1 MKKLFSTIL
10 VLSLLLSGNAYAET
24 INQRLDAIEK
34 RLEKI
39 EESLSGIEMINNL
52 LNTNILDS
60 SLKSKNSTKTNK
72 SKLDFK
78 LKQLNC
84 FDDSIGLEKIFIRYQ
99 ITNNYEKK
107 IKLVDAT
114 LSAKDLFGDE
124 IFKGKISRDLYLA
137 PGRVDNVEGS
147 YDDLMMNKCGR
158 IRSVE
163 FPDIKYVLDVLKIAF
178 EDNTVLE
185 FN

>member
-1 MKKLFSTIL
+1 MNKLFSTIL
-10 VLSLLLSGNAYAET
+10 VLGLLLSGNAYAET

-39 EESLSGIEMINNL
+39 AGSLSGIEMINNF
-52 LNTNILDS
+52 LNTNVLDNS
-60 SLKSKNSTKTNK
+60 SKSKNSAKTNK

-84 FDDSIGLEKIFIRYQ
+84 FDDTIGLEKIFIRYQ

-114 LSAKDLFGDE
+114 LIANDLLGDV
-124 IFKGKISRDLYLA
+124 IFRGKISRDVYLA
-137 PGRVDNVEGS
+137 SGRVDNVEGS
-147 YDDLMMNKCGR
+147 YDDLMMDKCRR
-158 IRSVE
+158 IKSVE
-163 FPDIKYVLDVLKIAF
+163 FPDIKYVLDVSKIAF
-178 EDNTVLE
+178 EDNTVIE
-185 FN
+185 F

>member
-1 MKKLFSTIL
+1 MKKLLAII
-10 VLSLLLSGNAYAET
+10 VLGLLLSGNAYAET

-52 LNTNILDS
+52 LNTNIPDS
-60 SLKSKNSTKTNK
+60 SSKSKNSTKTNK

-84 FDDSIGLEKIFIRYQ
+84 FDDTIGLEKIFIRYQ

-114 LSAKDLFGDE
+114 LIANDLLGDV
-124 IFKGKISRDLYLA
+124 IFRGKIFRDVYLA
-137 PGRVDNVEGS
+137 SGSVDNVQGS
-147 YDDLMMNKCGR
+147 YNDIMTDQCRR
-158 IRSVE
+158 IKSVE
-163 FPDIKYVLDVLKIAF
+163 FPDIKYVLDVSKIAF
-178 EDNTVLE
+178 EDNTVIE
-185 FN
+185 F

>member
-1 MKKLFSTIL
+1 MKKLLGIL
-10 VLSLLLSGNAYAET
+10 VLGLLLSGNAYAET

-39 EESLSGIEMINNL
+39 EESLSGIEMINSL

-60 SLKSKNSTKTNK
+60 SSKSKNSTKTNK
-72 SKLDFK
+72 SKLDLK

-114 LSAKDLFGDE
+114 LIANDLLGDV
-124 IFKGKISRDLYLA
+124 IFRGKISRDVYLA
-137 PGRVDNVEGS
+137 SGRVDNVEGS
-147 YDDLMMNKCGR
+147 YNDIMTDKCRR
-158 IRSVE
+158 IKSVA
-163 FPDIKYVLDVLKIAF
+163 FPDIKYFLDVSKIAF
-178 EDNTVLE
+178 EDNTVIE
-185 FN
+185 F

>member
-10 VLSLLLSGNAYAET
+10 VLGLLFSGNGYAET

-52 LNTNILDS
+52 LNTNILDNS
-60 SLKSKNSTKTNK
+60 SKSKNNTKTNK

-84 FDDSIGLEKIFIRYQ
+84 FDDSIGLEKILIRYQ

-114 LSAKDLFGDE
+114 ILAKDLLGDE
-124 IFKGKISRDLYLA
+124 IFKGQISRDVYLA

-147 YDDLMMNKCGR
+147 YDDYMINKCGR
-158 IRSVE
+158 IKSVE
-163 FPDIKYVLDVLKIAF
+163 FPDIKYVLDVSKIAF

>member
-1 MKKLFSTIL
+1 MKKLLAFI
-10 VLSLLLSGNAYAET
+10 VLGLLLSGNAYAET

-52 LNTNILDS
+52 LNTNIPDS
-60 SLKSKNSTKTNK
+60 SSKSKNSTKTNK

-84 FDDSIGLEKIFIRYQ
+84 FDDTIGLEKIFIRYQ

-114 LSAKDLFGDE
+114 LIANDLLGDV
-124 IFKGKISRDLYLA
+124 IFRGKIFRDVYLA
-137 PGRVDNVEGS
+137 SGSVDNVEGS
-147 YDDLMMNKCGR
+147 YNDIMTDQCRR
-158 IRSVE
+158 IKSVE
-163 FPDIKYVLDVLKIAF
+163 FPDIKYVLDVSKIAF
-178 EDNTVLE
+178 EDNTVIE
-185 FN
+185 F

>member
-10 VLSLLLSGNAYAET
+10 LLGLLLSGNAYAET

-52 LNTNILDS
+52 LNTNILGNS
-60 SLKSKNSTKTNK
+60 PKSKNITKTNK
-72 SKLDFK
+72 SKLDLK

-84 FDDSIGLEKIFIRYQ
+84 FDDTIGIEKIFIRYQ

-114 LSAKDLFGDE
+114 LIANDLLGE
-124 IFKGKISRDLYLA
+124 VIFRGQIARDVYLA
-137 PGRVDNVEGS
+137 SGGVDNVEVS
-147 YDDLMMNKCGR
+147 YSDLMMNKCGR
-158 IRSVE
+158 IKSVE
-163 FPDIKYVLDVLKIAF
+163 FSDIKYVLNVSKIAF